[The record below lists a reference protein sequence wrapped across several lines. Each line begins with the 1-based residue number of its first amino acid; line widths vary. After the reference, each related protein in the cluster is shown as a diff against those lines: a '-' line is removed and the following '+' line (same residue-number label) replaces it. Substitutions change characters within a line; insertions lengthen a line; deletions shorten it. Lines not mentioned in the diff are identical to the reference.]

1 MLKKELSSNTAQ
13 TFNLGLIVSTFLIVI
28 TGLITLYSASR
39 GPGLQSLTKLQG
51 SYFLGG
57 CVLVAILMLIDSD
70 VLRKLSYPL
79 YVFCLGLLGL
89 VLVVGHVGNGS
100 QRWINLG
107 LFRLQPSE
115 FAKIAIILALARY
128 FSTERKGGPY
138 SLKRLLIPAL
148 LIAPY
153 FILIKKQPDMGTA
166 GIVLLTAA
174 SMILFVGVDWKSL
187 LFVAIVTLVS
197 VPLVYRYVLHDYQ
210 KNRVKTFL
218 NPMSDP
224 RATGYNALQCRIAVG
239 SGGVLGKGY
248 LEGTQAQLN
257 FIPEQHTDFIFS
269 VFAEER
275 GFLGALFL
283 LGLYAAYLWFSIKG
297 IMGARDKFAMLIT
310 VGLTSVM
317 FWHVFI
323 NIGMVIGVLPIVG
336 VTLPFFSY
344 GGSSMVMFMICTGL
358 LLNVTR
364 KKYIF

>member
-1 MLKKELSSNTAQ
+1 MLKKDVSDGVIKS
-13 TFNLGLIVSTFLIVI
+13 FNLGLVISTILIVF
-28 TGLITLYSASR
+28 TGLVTLFSASR
-39 GPGLQSLTKLQG
+39 GPGLQFLTKLQG
-51 SYFLGG
+51 TYFLAG
-57 CVLVAILMLIDSD
+57 CLIVTLFVFIDSD
-70 VLRKLSYPL
+70 VLRKLAYPA
-79 YVFCLGLLGL
+79 YVFFLALLIL
-89 VLVVGHVGNGS
+89 VLLVGHVGNGS

-107 LFRLQPSE
+107 FFRLQPSE
-115 FAKIAIILALARY
+115 FAKIGIILALAKY
-128 FSTERKGGPY
+128 FSVEKKGAPY
-138 SLKRLLIPAL
+138 TLRRLLIPAL
-148 LIAPY
+148 FILPY
-153 FILIKKQPDMGTA
+153 FIMIKKQPDMGTA

-174 SMILFVGVDWKSL
+174 SMILFIGVDWKSL
-187 LFVAIVTLVS
+187 LFVLVVSLVS
-197 VPLVYRYVLHDYQ
+197 LPLVYHYVLHDYQ

-218 NPMSDP
+218 NPLSDP

-248 LEGTQAQLN
+248 LSGTQAQLN

-283 LGLYAAYLWFSIKG
+283 LGLYASYLWFSMKG
-297 IMGARDKFAMLIT
+297 IVGARDKFEMLLA
-310 VGLTSVM
+310 VGLTAVM

-344 GGSSMVMFMICTGL
+344 GGSSMMMFMICTAL
-358 LLNVTR
+358 LLNITR